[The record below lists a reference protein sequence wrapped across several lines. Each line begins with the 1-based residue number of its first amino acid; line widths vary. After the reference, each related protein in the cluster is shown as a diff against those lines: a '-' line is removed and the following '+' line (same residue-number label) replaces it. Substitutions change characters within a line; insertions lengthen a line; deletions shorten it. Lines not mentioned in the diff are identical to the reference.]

1 MIETVPSGTVLNG
14 RYRIERVLGS
24 GGFGHVYLAI
34 DLSTN
39 QQYALKEYLVSGPG
53 GQEQLMH
60 EANVLS
66 QLHHPSLPAFH
77 DAFNERGHY
86 YVILNYIE
94 GEDLTDIIRL
104 THRQNDVIP
113 TAQIMAW
120 MLTTSDAVLFLHKQN
135 PPVIHRDIK
144 PDNIRIMPNG
154 NAILVDLGNAKAYAD
169 GSRTL
174 IFIRHQGTPG
184 YAPPEQY
191 PGGSGTDARSDV
203 YALGATLYFALV
215 AHEPPSVSTRNQA
228 LQQGRPDLPSLQEL
242 LANNPPE
249 NSPEANEAKQFRLG
263 VSKPAKPAPR
273 HSRHLAQLGKLS
285 PLVLSQ
291 LNIIIQRSMAMRPK
305 DRYQYVADFANDL
318 KRVAA
323 SLPTFVQ
330 QSSQQTSP
338 VAPNPYSTQPD
349 LPMLYE
355 AIQDAKTPASQK
367 MQKDAQNT
375 FHCPR
380 CNATIMQNAP
390 FCPNCEL
397 PLAQSPESS
406 SNIRSVDNTA
416 VRDKSSSPSEYH
428 AGTGQA
434 MTTASQSQQ
443 TPRANVPAST
453 PPSATTAGANLVD
466 VSTWNTA
473 RVTPQNP
480 IRASSPAPTQAT
492 QQKKQSSGFAIG
504 PGLVLVVLAILIILI
519 ILMVVLLISH
529 ATHAT
534 GLLPA
539 IAPIFY

>member
-24 GGFGHVYLAI
+24 GGFGHVYLVI
-34 DLSTN
+34 DLSTH

-66 QLHHPSLPAFH
+66 QLHHPNLPAFH

-104 THRQNDVIP
+104 AHRRNDIVPIP
-113 TAQIMAW
+113 KI
-120 MLTTSDAVLFLHKQN
+120 LTWILATCDAVLFLHNQN

-144 PDNIRIMPNG
+144 PDNIRVMSNG
-154 NAILVDLGNAKAYAD
+154 TAILVDLGNAKAYAD

-228 LQQGRPDLPSLQEL
+228 IQQRQPDLPSLQEL

-249 NSPEANEAKQFRLG
+249 NGLEANEAKQFRLG

-273 HSRHLAQLGKLS
+273 HSRHLAQLGTLS
-285 PLVLSQ
+285 PQVLSQ
-291 LNIIIQRSMAMRPK
+291 LNIVIQRSMAMRPK

-318 KRVAA
+318 KRVTA
-323 SLPTFVQ
+323 SIPALIQ
-330 QSSQQTSP
+330 QPTSP
-338 VAPNPYSTQPD
+338 PVQSTPNPYSTQPD

-355 AIQDAKTPASQK
+355 SIQNAKASSNQGVQK
-367 MQKDAQNT
+367 SSQST

-380 CNATIMQNAP
+380 CNTTVMQNAP

-397 PLAQSPESS
+397 SFAHNT
-406 SNIRSVDNTA
+406 NITPADISTPFQGRAEDRTITA
-416 VRDKSSSPSEYH
+416 PP
-428 AGTGQA
+428 QI
-434 MTTASQSQQ
+434 QQ
-443 TPRANVPAST
+443 TPRAHIPTST
-453 PPSATTAGANLVD
+453 SSSVSTGKAAPSD
-466 VSTWNTA
+466 VSAWNTA
-473 RVTPQNP
+473 PVTPQKP
-480 IRASSPAPTQAT
+480 ARTSTSSKYVV
-492 QQKKQSSGFAIG
+492 QQQQTHSGFTIG
-504 PGLVLVVLAILIILI
+504 PGLVIAVLVILIILI
-519 ILMVVLLISH
+519 IIMAVLLISH
-529 ATHAT
+529 AFHAT
-534 GLLPA
+534 GMLPG
-539 IAPIFY
+539 IATVALY